1 MLKKGFHSTRPPQ
14 ARRDAPPPEQ
24 GHKKFGRQAVRWA
37 YVEAS
42 GRMRTKIGK
51 ERVLAL
57 GVERVNR
64 AFFSILLRVAIF
76 AEPLDRLPQCDFGG
90 RLG

>member
-1 MLKKGFHSTRPPQ
+1 MLKKVLHSTRPSQ

-24 GHKKFGRQAVRWA
+24 GRKEFGRRAVQLT

-51 ERVLAL
+51 ERVSA
-57 GVERVNR
+57 
-64 AFFSILLRVAIF
+64 
-76 AEPLDRLPQCDFGG
+76 
-90 RLG
+90 RLGQGE